1 MNFQGKS
8 KQNYDAAEFIAFVGV
23 VGAGITILAYI
34 IFLFLM
40 IGCQA
45 PEIPQPAKTPSYA
58 RSTTIQ
64 PQYNGSTIFPKFIP
78 ILK

>member
-1 MNFQGKS
+1 MNFQGKT
-8 KQNYDAAEFIAFVGV
+8 KDQHDAAEFIAFVGV
-23 VGAGITILAYI
+23 AGVGAVILGYI

-64 PQYNGSTIFPKFIP
+64 VQPNGSTIFPKFIP

>member
-8 KQNYDAAEFIAFVGV
+8 KENYDASEFIAFVGV
-23 VGAGITILAYI
+23 VGAGISILAYI

-64 PQYNGSTIFPKFIP
+64 PQYNGGTIFPKYIP